1 MAVAWNVPPNGESEG
16 RGRNVPHWQFNG
28 GVAGGGLQRQISG
41 VQTPSLSL
49 SLSTSGEDLAPLW
62 QRRRTHF
69 GLEATGAKNT
79 QALVAQ
85 RCLVLLIQ
93 YR

>member
-28 GVAGGGLQRQISG
+28 GVAGGGVRGGLQRQISR
-41 VQTPSLSL
+41 VRTPSLSL
-49 SLSTSGEDLAPLW
+49 SLSTSGEDFAPLW

-79 QALVAQ
+79 
-85 RCLVLLIQ
+85 
-93 YR
+93 

>member
-28 GVAGGGLQRQISG
+28 GVAGDGVGVRGGLQRQISR
-41 VQTPSLSL
+41 VRTPSLSL
-49 SLSTSGEDLAPLW
+49 SLSTSGEDFAPLW
-62 QRRRTHF
+62 QRRRTHS

-79 QALVAQ
+79 
-85 RCLVLLIQ
+85 
-93 YR
+93 